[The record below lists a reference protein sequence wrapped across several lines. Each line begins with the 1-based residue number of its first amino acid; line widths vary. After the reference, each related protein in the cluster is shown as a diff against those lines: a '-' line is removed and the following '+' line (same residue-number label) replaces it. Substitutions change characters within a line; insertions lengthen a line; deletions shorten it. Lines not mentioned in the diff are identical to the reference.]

1 MTKILRRM
9 EEEQVL
15 WQEIE
20 SLVWNMPF
28 RKFARVHIFSS
39 LYETCVRFIFRVLMC
54 TDLSFRKIIL
64 VGG

>member
-1 MTKILRRM
+1 M

-28 RKFARVHIFSS
+28 RKFAPVYIFSS